1 MKKNNFKIV
10 KIDKSKNLFN
20 YEKKILINELILDL
34 KLGYYDFEKEK
45 AQKVKFSLEIDY
57 QDKKPS
63 NDKDIKSIVN
73 YGTIVKFITKLIK
86 KKHYNFL
93 ETLAEAVFDELFK
106 DKRIAKIMLKIEK
119 LEILKQCSSVGIQI
133 TKKEVMISSEIG
145 KEVIKKELPLI
156 PKLPGVYR
164 MLNDKGDILYVGKAK
179 NLPNRLKSYVSEK
192 NHIIR
197 TERMLSQTRK
207 LEITTTSNESEALL
221 LEANLI
227 KKYKPKFNILLRD
240 DKSFP
245 FIFIGNKDKWPQIK
259 RHRGKKT
266 KKGFY
271 FGPFA
276 SAGSANWTIKMI
288 QKIFHLRVCDDTV
301 FKNRERPC
309 ILYQIKR
316 CSGPCV
322 GYIEKNEYKKT
333 VDDAIEF
340 VSGKSRKIQKSLS
353 DQMEK
358 ASDNL
363 DFEKAGILRDRI
375 KSLNII
381 QSSQRI
387 NEANLIEADVIAGYK
402 ESGKT
407 CIQVFFYRSKQNW
420 GNQAFF
426 PKHDPD
432 EKLSDILN
440 SFVSQFYENKS
451 VPSSIILSEEI
462 KEKILIEKT
471 LSQKEEKQIDISI
484 AKKGS
489 KLKVINQAIKN
500 AKDSLTR
507 KLYESQNNRELF
519 DAVANKFNLETNINL
534 IEVYDNSHIQGTNS
548 VGALI
553 AYGDEGFIKKRYR
566 KFNIKIQKNEQDD
579 YGMMREVLNRRF
591 KRAIQEKDNYL
602 TFPDL
607 VLIDG
612 GKGQYSVARETLNE
626 LGLHDLPIVA
636 IAKGKQRNSGNE
648 TFFHNG
654 KEFKF
659 IKNDPTLFFLQRIR
673 DESHRFAIS
682 AHRAKRK
689 KGISKS
695 LLDQIE
701 GIGSIRKRALL
712 NHFGSARAVESA
724 SLDEIKSVEGVEAKV
739 AKKIYNFFHE

>member
-1 MKKNNFKIV
+1 
-10 KIDKSKNLFN
+10 
-20 YEKKILINELILDL
+20 
-34 KLGYYDFEKEK
+34 
-45 AQKVKFSLEIDY
+45 
-57 QDKKPS
+57 
-63 NDKDIKSIVN
+63 
-73 YGTIVKFITKLIK
+73 
-86 KKHYNFL
+86 
-93 ETLAEAVFDELFK
+93 
-106 DKRIAKIMLKIEK
+106 
-119 LEILKQCSSVGIQI
+119 
-133 TKKEVMISSEIG
+133 MISSELG
-145 KEVIKKELPLI
+145 KEVIKKELTLI

-164 MLNDKGDILYVGKAK
+164 MLNSKNEILYVGKAK

-227 KKYKPKFNILLRD
+227 KKHKPKFNILLRD

-245 FIFIGNKDKWPQIK
+245 FIFIGNKDQWSQIK

-266 KKGFY
+266 KEGFY

-322 GYIEKNEYKKT
+322 GYVSKEDYKQS
-333 VDDAIEF
+333 VEDAIEF
-340 VSGKSRKIQKSLS
+340 VSGKSRRIQKNLS
-353 DQMEK
+353 NQMEQ
-358 ASDNL
+358 ASNGL
-363 DFEKAGILRDRI
+363 DFEKAVILRDRI
-375 KSLNII
+375 KALNII

-387 NEANLIEADVIAGYK
+387 NEANLVEADVVAGYK

-432 EKLSDILN
+432 EKLDEILN
-440 SFVSQFYENKS
+440 SFISQFYENKS
-451 VPSSIILSEEI
+451 VPSSIIVSEEI
-462 KEKILIEKT
+462 KEKVLIEKT
-471 LSQKEEKQIDISI
+471 LTIKEGKQINISV

-500 AKDSLTR
+500 AKDSLNR

-519 DAVANKFNLETNINL
+519 DSVAKKFNLETNINL

-553 AYGDEGFIKKRYR
+553 TYGDEGFIKKRYR
-566 KFNIKIQKNEQDD
+566 KFNIKHKKNEQDD
-579 YGMMREVLNRRF
+579 YGMMREVLSRRF
-591 KRAIQEKDNYL
+591 KRAVQEKDNYL

-607 VLIDG
+607 VLVDG
-612 GKGQYSVARETLNE
+612 GKGQYSVARESLNE
-626 LGLHDLPIVA
+626 LGLHDIPLIA
-636 IAKGKQRNSGNE
+636 IAKGKFRNSGNE

-659 IKNDPTLFFLQRIR
+659 SRNDPTLFFLQRIR
-673 DESHRFAIS
+673 DESHR
-682 AHRAKRK
+682 
-689 KGISKS
+689 
-695 LLDQIE
+695 
-701 GIGSIRKRALL
+701 
-712 NHFGSARAVESA
+712 VW
-724 SLDEIKSVEGVEAKV
+724 
-739 AKKIYNFFHE
+739 

>member
-1 MKKNNFKIV
+1 
-10 KIDKSKNLFN
+10 
-20 YEKKILINELILDL
+20 
-34 KLGYYDFEKEK
+34 
-45 AQKVKFSLEIDY
+45 
-57 QDKKPS
+57 
-63 NDKDIKSIVN
+63 
-73 YGTIVKFITKLIK
+73 
-86 KKHYNFL
+86 
-93 ETLAEAVFDELFK
+93 
-106 DKRIAKIMLKIEK
+106 
-119 LEILKQCSSVGIQI
+119 
-133 TKKEVMISSEIG
+133 MISSDIG

-164 MLNDKGDILYVGKAK
+164 MLNAKNEILYVGKAK

-197 TERMLSQTRK
+197 TERMLSQTKR

-227 KKYKPKFNILLRD
+227 KKFKPKFNILLRD

-245 FIFIGNKDKWPQIK
+245 FIFISNKEKWPQIK
-259 RHRGKKT
+259 KHRGKKD
-266 KKGFY
+266 KEGFF

-301 FKNRERPC
+301 FKKRERPC

-322 GYIEKNEYKKT
+322 GYIKENDYKQT
-333 VDDAIEF
+333 VEDAMEF
-340 VSGKSRKIQKSLS
+340 VSGKSRRIQKNLSL
-353 DQMEK
+353 QMEK
-358 ASDNL
+358 ASEEL
-363 DFEKAGILRDRI
+363 DFEKAAILRDRI

-387 NEANLIEADVIAGYK
+387 NEANLIEADVIGGYK

-432 EKLSDILN
+432 EKLSDIIN

-451 VPSSIILSEEI
+451 VPSSIILSETI
-462 KEKILIEKT
+462 KEKVLIEKT
-471 LSQKEEKQIDISI
+471 LSQKENKQITISV

-489 KLKVINQAIKN
+489 KLNVISQAIKN
-500 AKDSLTR
+500 AKDSLNR

-519 DAVANKFNLETNINL
+519 DNISKKFNLETNLSL

-553 AYGDEGFIKKRYR
+553 AYGEEGFVKKRYR
-566 KFNIKIQKNEQDD
+566 KFNIKNEKILQDD
-579 YGMMREVLNRRF
+579 YGMMKEVLTRRF
-591 KRAIQEKDNYL
+591 KRALQEKDNYL

-612 GKGQYSVARETLNE
+612 GKGQYSVARETMNE
-626 LGLHDLPIVA
+626 LGLHDLPVIA

-648 TFFHNG
+648 TFFFNG

-659 IKNDPTLFFLQRIR
+659 QKNDPTLFFLQRIR

-682 AHRAKRK
+682 AHRSKRK
-689 KGISKS
+689 KGISRS

-701 GIGSIRKRALL
+701 GIGSVRKRALL

-724 SLDEIKSVEGVEAKV
+724 SLEEIRSVEGVEEKV

>member
-1 MKKNNFKIV
+1 
-10 KIDKSKNLFN
+10 
-20 YEKKILINELILDL
+20 
-34 KLGYYDFEKEK
+34 
-45 AQKVKFSLEIDY
+45 
-57 QDKKPS
+57 
-63 NDKDIKSIVN
+63 
-73 YGTIVKFITKLIK
+73 
-86 KKHYNFL
+86 
-93 ETLAEAVFDELFK
+93 
-106 DKRIAKIMLKIEK
+106 
-119 LEILKQCSSVGIQI
+119 
-133 TKKEVMISSEIG
+133 MISSEIG

-164 MLNDKGDILYVGKAK
+164 MLNDKGEILYVGKAK
-179 NLPNRLKSYVSEK
+179 NLPNRLKSYIAEK

-197 TERMLSQTRK
+197 TERMLSQTKK

-227 KKYKPKFNILLRD
+227 KKHKPKFNILLRD

-245 FIFIGNKDKWPQIK
+245 FIFIGNKDVWPQIR

-266 KKGFY
+266 KEGFY

-322 GYIEKNEYKKT
+322 GYVEKEDYKKT

-358 ASDNL
+358 ASEDL
-363 DFEKAGILRDRI
+363 DFEKAVILRDRI

-432 EKLSDILN
+432 ESLSNILN

-451 VPSSIILSEEI
+451 VPSSIIISEEI
-462 KEKILIEKT
+462 KEKNLIEKT
-471 LSQKEEKQIDISI
+471 LSKKEGKQVNLSV

-489 KLKVINQAIKN
+489 KLKVINQATKN
-500 AKDSLTR
+500 AKESLNR

-519 DAVANKFNLETNINL
+519 DSVASKFNLETNINL
-534 IEVYDNSHIQGTNS
+534 VEVYDNSHIQGTNS

-553 AYGDEGFIKKRYR
+553 AFGEEGFIKKRYR
-566 KFNIKIQKNEQDD
+566 KFNIKSKKNEQDD
-579 YGMMREVLNRRF
+579 YGMMREILNRRF

-602 TFPDL
+602 SFPDL
-607 VLIDG
+607 VIVDG
-612 GKGQYSVARETLNE
+612 GKGQYSVARDSLNE
-626 LGLHDLPIVA
+626 LGLHEIPIIA
-636 IAKGKQRNSGNE
+636 IAKGKFRNSGNE

-654 KEFKF
+654 KEYKF
-659 IKNDPTLFFLQRIR
+659 NKNDPTLFFLQRIR

-689 KGISKS
+689 RGISKS

-724 SLDEIKSVEGVEAKV
+724 SLDEIKSVDGVEEKV

>member
-1 MKKNNFKIV
+1 
-10 KIDKSKNLFN
+10 
-20 YEKKILINELILDL
+20 
-34 KLGYYDFEKEK
+34 LGY
-45 AQKVKFSLEIDY
+45 
-57 QDKKPS
+57 
-63 NDKDIKSIVN
+63 KS
-73 YGTIVKFITKLIK
+73 
-86 KKHYNFL
+86 
-93 ETLAEAVFDELFK
+93 
-106 DKRIAKIMLKIEK
+106 
-119 LEILKQCSSVGIQI
+119 Q
-133 TKKEVMISSEIG
+133 KKEVMISSEIG
-145 KEVIKKELPLI
+145 KEIIKKELPLI
-156 PKLPGVYR
+156 PKLPGVYK
-164 MLNDKGDILYVGKAK
+164 MLSDKDQILYVGKAK

-207 LEITTTSNESEALL
+207 IEITTTSNESEALL

-227 KKYKPKFNILLRD
+227 KKHKPKFNILLRD

-245 FIFIGNKDKWPQIK
+245 FIFIGNKDKWSQIK

-266 KKGFY
+266 KEGFY

-322 GYIEKNEYKKT
+322 GYIDESEYKRT

-340 VSGKSRKIQKSLS
+340 VSGKSRKIQKNLS

-358 ASDNL
+358 ASESL

-387 NEANLIEADVIAGYK
+387 NEANLVEADVIAAYK
-402 ESGKT
+402 ESGQT

-432 EKLSDILN
+432 ENLGNILN

-451 VPSSIILSEEI
+451 VPSSIILSQEI
-462 KEKILIEKT
+462 KEKILIEQT
-471 LSQKEEKQIDISI
+471 LSQKEGKQVNISV

-500 AKDSLTR
+500 AKDSLNR

-519 DAVANKFNLETNINL
+519 DAVASKFSLETNINL

-548 VGALI
+548 IGALI

-566 KFNIKIQKNEQDD
+566 KFNIKHKKNEQDD

-591 KRAIQEKDNYL
+591 KRAVQEKDNYL
-602 TFPDL
+602 AFPDL
-607 VLIDG
+607 VVVDG
-612 GKGQYSVARETLNE
+612 GKGQYSVARESLNE
-626 LGLHDLPIVA
+626 LGLHDIPIIA
-636 IAKGKQRNSGNE
+636 IAKGKFRNSGNE

-659 IKNDPTLFFLQRIR
+659 SRNDPTLFFLQRIR

-701 GIGSIRKRALL
+701 GIGAIRKRALL
-712 NHFGSARAVESA
+712 NHFGSARSVESA
-724 SLDEIKSVEGVEAKV
+724 SLDEIKSVEGVEEKV

>member
-1 MKKNNFKIV
+1 
-10 KIDKSKNLFN
+10 
-20 YEKKILINELILDL
+20 
-34 KLGYYDFEKEK
+34 
-45 AQKVKFSLEIDY
+45 
-57 QDKKPS
+57 
-63 NDKDIKSIVN
+63 
-73 YGTIVKFITKLIK
+73 
-86 KKHYNFL
+86 
-93 ETLAEAVFDELFK
+93 
-106 DKRIAKIMLKIEK
+106 
-119 LEILKQCSSVGIQI
+119 
-133 TKKEVMISSEIG
+133 MISSETG

-164 MLNDKGDILYVGKAK
+164 MLNEKGDILYVGKAK
-179 NLPNRLKSYVSEK
+179 NLPNRLKSYVAEK

-245 FIFIGNKDKWPQIK
+245 FIFIGNKDQWPQIK

-266 KKGFY
+266 KEGFY

-301 FKNRERPC
+301 FKNRQRPC

-322 GYIEKNEYKKT
+322 GYIEKDEYKKT

-340 VSGKSRKIQKSLS
+340 VSGKSRKIQKNLS
-353 DQMEK
+353 ELMEK
-358 ASDNL
+358 ASENL
-363 DFEKAGILRDRI
+363 DFEKAVILRDRI

-462 KEKILIEKT
+462 KEKNLIEKT
-471 LSQKEEKQIDISI
+471 LSQKEEKQINISV

-489 KLKVINQAIKN
+489 KLKVIHQAIKN
-500 AKDSLTR
+500 AKDSLNR
-507 KLYESQNNRELF
+507 KLYESQNNKELF
-519 DAVANKFNLETNINL
+519 DSVASKFNLETSINL

-553 AYGDEGFIKKRYR
+553 AYGDEGFVKKRYR
-566 KFNIKIQKNEQDD
+566 KFNIKLKQNEQDD

-607 VLIDG
+607 VLVDG

-626 LGLHDLPIVA
+626 LGLHDLPIIA
-636 IAKGKQRNSGNE
+636 IAKGKLRNSGNE
-648 TFFHNG
+648 TFFHDG

-659 IKNDPTLFFLQRIR
+659 EKNDPTLFFLQRIR

>member
-1 MKKNNFKIV
+1 LEFK
-10 KIDKSKNLFN
+10 FQ
-20 YEKKILINELILDL
+20 
-34 KLGYYDFEKEK
+34 KE
-45 AQKVKFSLEIDY
+45 
-57 QDKKPS
+57 
-63 NDKDIKSIVN
+63 
-73 YGTIVKFITKLIK
+73 
-86 KKHYNFL
+86 
-93 ETLAEAVFDELFK
+93 
-106 DKRIAKIMLKIEK
+106 
-119 LEILKQCSSVGIQI
+119 
-133 TKKEVMISSEIG
+133 EVMISSDSG
-145 KEVIKKELPLI
+145 KEVLKKEIPLV

-164 MLNDKGDILYVGKAK
+164 MLNAKNEVLYVGKAK

-197 TERMLSQTRK
+197 TERMLSQTTK

-227 KKYKPKFNILLRD
+227 KKYKPRFNILLRD

-259 RHRGKKT
+259 RHRGKKNRE
-266 KKGFY
+266 GFF

-288 QKIFHLRVCDDTV
+288 QKIFQLRVCDDTV

-316 CSGPCV
+316 CSAPCV
-322 GYIEKNEYKKT
+322 GYTKQDDYKKS
-333 VDDAIEF
+333 VEDAIEF
-340 VSGKSRKIQKSLS
+340 VSGKSRKIQKNLS
-353 DQMEK
+353 VQMEK
-358 ASDNL
+358 SSEDL
-363 DFEKAGILRDRI
+363 DFEKAAILRDRI

-387 NEANLIEADVIAGYK
+387 NEANLVEADVIAGYK

-432 EKLSDILN
+432 ENLKEILN

-451 VPSSIILSEEI
+451 VPSSIIISEEI
-462 KEKILIEKT
+462 KEKELIEKALT
-471 LSQKEEKQIDISI
+471 KKESKQINISV

-489 KLKVINQAIKN
+489 KLNVVNQAIKN
-500 AKDSLTR
+500 AKDSLNR
-507 KLYESQNNRELF
+507 KLYESQNNKELF
-519 DAVANKFNLETNINL
+519 EEVVKKFDLENNINL
-534 IEVYDNSHIQGTNS
+534 VEVYDNSHIQGTNS

-553 AYGDEGFIKKRYR
+553 TFGEEGFIKKRYR
-566 KFNIKIQKNEQDD
+566 KFNIKIKENEQDD
-579 YGMMREVLNRRF
+579 YGMMKEVLSRRF
-591 KRAIQEKDNYL
+591 KRAVQEKDNYL
-602 TFPDL
+602 TMPDL

-612 GKGQYSVARETLNE
+612 GKGQYSIAREVMNE
-626 LGLHDLPIVA
+626 LGLHDIPIIA
-636 IAKGKQRNSGNE
+636 IAKGKFRNSGNE

-659 IKNDPTLFFLQRIR
+659 EKNNPTLFFLQRIR
-673 DESHRFAIS
+673 DEAHRFAVS

-689 KGISKS
+689 KGISRS

-724 SLDEIKSVEGVEAKV
+724 SLDEIKSVEGVEDKV

>member
-1 MKKNNFKIV
+1 
-10 KIDKSKNLFN
+10 
-20 YEKKILINELILDL
+20 
-34 KLGYYDFEKEK
+34 
-45 AQKVKFSLEIDY
+45 
-57 QDKKPS
+57 
-63 NDKDIKSIVN
+63 
-73 YGTIVKFITKLIK
+73 
-86 KKHYNFL
+86 
-93 ETLAEAVFDELFK
+93 
-106 DKRIAKIMLKIEK
+106 
-119 LEILKQCSSVGIQI
+119 
-133 TKKEVMISSEIG
+133 
-145 KEVIKKELPLI
+145 
-156 PKLPGVYR
+156 
-164 MLNDKGDILYVGKAK
+164 MLNTKNEVLYVGKAK

-197 TERMLSQTRK
+197 TERMLSQTTK

-227 KKYKPKFNILLRD
+227 KKYKPRFNILLRD

-259 RHRGKKT
+259 RHRGKKNRE
-266 KKGFY
+266 GFF

-288 QKIFHLRVCDDTV
+288 QKIFQLRVCDDTV

-322 GYIEKNEYKKT
+322 GYVKKDDYKKS
-333 VDDAIEF
+333 VEDAIEF
-340 VSGKSRKIQKSLS
+340 VSGKSRKIQKNLS
-353 DQMEK
+353 ALMEK
-358 ASDNL
+358 SSEDL
-363 DFEKAGILRDRI
+363 DFEKAAILRDRI

-387 NEANLIEADVIAGYK
+387 NEANLVEADVIAGYK

-432 EKLSDILN
+432 ENLNDIIN
-440 SFVSQFYENKS
+440 SFISQFYENKS
-451 VPSSIILSEEI
+451 VPSSIIINEEI
-462 KEKILIEKT
+462 KEKGLIEKALT
-471 LSQKEEKQIDISI
+471 KKEGKQINISV

-489 KLKVINQAIKN
+489 KLNVINQAIKN
-500 AKDSLTR
+500 AKDSLNR
-507 KLYESQNNRELF
+507 KLYESQNNKELF
-519 DAVANKFNLETNINL
+519 EEVTKKFDLEGIINL
-534 IEVYDNSHIQGTNS
+534 VEVYDNSHNQGSNS
-548 VGALI
+548 VGALV
-553 AYGDEGFIKKRYR
+553 AYGEEGFVKKRYR
-566 KFNIKIQKNEQDD
+566 KFNIKLEKNEQDD
-579 YGMMREVLNRRF
+579 YGMMKEVLNRRF
-591 KRAIQEKDNYL
+591 KRAVQEKDNYL
-602 TFPDL
+602 TMPDL
-607 VLIDG
+607 VLVDG
-612 GKGQYSVARETLNE
+612 GKGQYSVARETMNE
-626 LGLHDLPIVA
+626 LGLHDIPIIA
-636 IAKGKQRNSGNE
+636 IAKGKFRNSGNE

-659 IKNDPTLFFLQRIR
+659 EKNDPTLFFLQRIR
-673 DESHRFAIS
+673 DEAHRFAIS

-695 LLDQIE
+695 LLDQID
-701 GIGSIRKRALL
+701 GIGSVRKRSLL

-724 SLDEIKSVEGVEAKV
+724 SLDEIKSVEGVEEKV

>member
-1 MKKNNFKIV
+1 
-10 KIDKSKNLFN
+10 
-20 YEKKILINELILDL
+20 
-34 KLGYYDFEKEK
+34 
-45 AQKVKFSLEIDY
+45 
-57 QDKKPS
+57 
-63 NDKDIKSIVN
+63 
-73 YGTIVKFITKLIK
+73 
-86 KKHYNFL
+86 
-93 ETLAEAVFDELFK
+93 
-106 DKRIAKIMLKIEK
+106 
-119 LEILKQCSSVGIQI
+119 
-133 TKKEVMISSEIG
+133 MISSEIG

-179 NLPNRLKSYVSEK
+179 NLPNRLKSYVAEK

-197 TERMLSQTRK
+197 TGRMLSQTRK

-227 KKYKPKFNILLRD
+227 KKHKPKFNILLRD

-245 FIFIGNKDKWPQIK
+245 FIFISNRDNWPQIK

-266 KKGFY
+266 KEGFY

-322 GYIEKNEYKKT
+322 GYVEKEEYKKT

-353 DQMEK
+353 DQMER
-358 ASDNL
+358 ASENL
-363 DFEKAGILRDRI
+363 DFEKAVILRDRI

-432 EKLSDILN
+432 ERLGDVIN
-440 SFVSQFYENKS
+440 SFVAQFYENKS

-471 LSQKEEKQIDISI
+471 LSKKEDKQINISV

-500 AKDSLTR
+500 AKDSLNR

-519 DAVANKFNLETNINL
+519 DSVASKFNLETNINL

-553 AYGDEGFIKKRYR
+553 TYGDEGFIKKRYR
-566 KFNIKIQKNEQDD
+566 KFNIKIKKNEKDD

-591 KRAIQEKDNYL
+591 KKAVQEKEGYL
-602 TFPDL
+602 TFPEL
-607 VLIDG
+607 VVVDG

-626 LGLHDLPIVA
+626 LGLHDIPIIA
-636 IAKGKQRNSGNE
+636 IAKGKFRNSGNE

-659 IKNDPTLFFLQRIR
+659 FKNDPTLFFLQRIR

-682 AHRAKRK
+682 AHRARRK

>member
-1 MKKNNFKIV
+1 
-10 KIDKSKNLFN
+10 
-20 YEKKILINELILDL
+20 
-34 KLGYYDFEKEK
+34 
-45 AQKVKFSLEIDY
+45 
-57 QDKKPS
+57 
-63 NDKDIKSIVN
+63 
-73 YGTIVKFITKLIK
+73 
-86 KKHYNFL
+86 
-93 ETLAEAVFDELFK
+93 
-106 DKRIAKIMLKIEK
+106 
-119 LEILKQCSSVGIQI
+119 
-133 TKKEVMISSEIG
+133 MISSETG
-145 KEVIKKELPLI
+145 KEVIKKELTLI

-164 MLNDKGDILYVGKAK
+164 MLNDKGEILYVGKAK

-245 FIFIGNKDKWPQIK
+245 FIFIGNKDQWPQIK

-266 KKGFY
+266 KEGFY

-301 FKNRERPC
+301 FKNRQRPC

-322 GYIEKNEYKKT
+322 GYIEKDEYKKT
-333 VDDAIEF
+333 VNDAIEF
-340 VSGKSRKIQKSLS
+340 VSGKSRKIQKNLS
-353 DQMEK
+353 DQMEQ
-358 ASDNL
+358 ASESL
-363 DFEKAGILRDRI
+363 DFEKAVILRDRI

-471 LSQKEEKQIDISI
+471 LSQKEEKQINISV

-489 KLKVINQAIKN
+489 KLKVVQQAIKN
-500 AKDSLTR
+500 AKDSLNR
-507 KLYESQNNRELF
+507 KLYESQNNKELF
-519 DAVANKFNLETNINL
+519 DSVASKFNLETSINL

-566 KFNIKIQKNEQDD
+566 KFNIKLVQNEQDD

-591 KRAIQEKDNYL
+591 KRAIQEKDSYL

-607 VLIDG
+607 VLVDG

-636 IAKGKQRNSGNE
+636 IAKGKLRNSGNE

-659 IKNDPTLFFLQRIR
+659 EKNDPTLFFLQRIR

-689 KGISKS
+689 RAISKS

>member
-1 MKKNNFKIV
+1 MKKSSFKVV
-10 KIDKSKNLFN
+10 KIEKNKSLFN
-20 YEKKILINELILDL
+20 YEKKVLIKELILDL
-34 KLGYYDFEKEK
+34 KLGYYDFEKEIP
-45 AQKVKFSLEIDY
+45 QKVKFSLEIDY
-57 QDKKPS
+57 EDKKPS
-63 NDKDIKSIVN
+63 NDKDLKSIVN
-73 YGTIVKFITKLIK
+73 YAKIVKLIK
-86 KKHYNFL
+86 KLVKNKHYNFL
-93 ETLAEAVFDELFK
+93 ETLAEDVFDELFK
-106 DKRIAKIMLKIEK
+106 DKRIDKISLRI
-119 LEILKQCSSVGIQI
+119 
-133 TKKEVMISSEIG
+133 EVMVSSDIG
-145 KEVIKKELPLI
+145 KEVIKKEIPLV

-164 MLNDKGDILYVGKAK
+164 MLNAKNEVLYVGKAK

-197 TERMLSQTRK
+197 TERMLSQTVK

-227 KKYKPKFNILLRD
+227 KKFKPRFNILLRD

-245 FIFIGNKDKWPQIK
+245 FIFIGNKDRWPQIK
-259 RHRGKKT
+259 RHRGKKNRE
-266 KKGFY
+266 GFF

-288 QKIFHLRVCDDTV
+288 QKIFQLRVCDDTV

-322 GYIEKNEYKKT
+322 GYVKEDDYKKS
-333 VDDAIEF
+333 VEDAIEF
-340 VSGKSRKIQKSLS
+340 VSGKSRKIQKNLSLE
-353 DQMEK
+353 MEK
-358 ASDNL
+358 SSEDL
-363 DFEKAGILRDRI
+363 DFEKAAILRDRI

-387 NEANLIEADVIAGYK
+387 NEANLVEADVIAGYK

-407 CIQVFFYRSKQNW
+407 CVQVFFYRSKQNW

-432 EKLSDILN
+432 ENLNDILN

-451 VPSSIILSEEI
+451 VPTSIIISEEI
-462 KEKILIEKT
+462 KEKNLIEKALT
-471 LSQKEEKQIDISI
+471 KKEGKQINISV

-489 KLKVINQAIKN
+489 KLNVINQAIKN
-500 AKDSLTR
+500 AKDSLNR
-507 KLYESQNNRELF
+507 KIYESQNNKELF
-519 DAVANKFNLETNINL
+519 DEVTRKFDLENNINL
-534 IEVYDNSHIQGTNS
+534 VEVYDNSHIQGSNS

-553 AYGDEGFIKKRYR
+553 TYGEEGFIKKRYR
-566 KFNIKIQKNEQDD
+566 KFNIKIEKNEQDD

-591 KRAIQEKDNYL
+591 KRAVQEKDNYL
-602 TFPDL
+602 TMPDL

-612 GKGQYSVARETLNE
+612 GKGQYSVARETMNE
-626 LGLHDLPIVA
+626 LGLHDIPIIA
-636 IAKGKQRNSGNE
+636 IAKGKFRNSGNE

-654 KEFKF
+654 KDFKF
-659 IKNDPTLFFLQRIR
+659 EKNDPTLFFLQRIR
-673 DESHRFAIS
+673 DEAHRFAIS

-724 SLDEIKSVEGVEAKV
+724 SLDEIKSVEGVEEKV

>member
-1 MKKNNFKIV
+1 
-10 KIDKSKNLFN
+10 
-20 YEKKILINELILDL
+20 
-34 KLGYYDFEKEK
+34 
-45 AQKVKFSLEIDY
+45 
-57 QDKKPS
+57 
-63 NDKDIKSIVN
+63 
-73 YGTIVKFITKLIK
+73 
-86 KKHYNFL
+86 
-93 ETLAEAVFDELFK
+93 
-106 DKRIAKIMLKIEK
+106 
-119 LEILKQCSSVGIQI
+119 
-133 TKKEVMISSEIG
+133 MISSDIG
-145 KEVIKKELPLI
+145 KEVIKKELPLM

-164 MLNDKGDILYVGKAK
+164 MLNAKNEILYVGKAK
-179 NLPNRLKSYVSEK
+179 NLTNRLKSYVSEK

-197 TERMLSQTRK
+197 TERMLSQTKK

-227 KKYKPKFNILLRD
+227 KKYKPKYNILLRD

-259 RHRGKKT
+259 RHRGKKS
-266 KKGFY
+266 KEGFY

-288 QKIFHLRVCDDTV
+288 QKIFHLRVCDDNV

-322 GYIEKNEYKKT
+322 NYINKKEYDQT
-333 VDDAIEF
+333 VEDAIEF
-340 VSGKSRKIQKSLS
+340 VSGKSRKIQKNLS
-353 DQMEK
+353 KQMEK
-358 ASDNL
+358 ASEEL
-363 DFEKAGILRDRI
+363 DFEKAVILRDRI

-387 NEANLIEADVIAGYK
+387 NEANLLEADVIAGYK

-432 EKLSDILN
+432 ENLKEILN
-440 SFVSQFYENKS
+440 SFISQFYENKS
-451 VPSSIILSEEI
+451 VPKTIIINEEI
-462 KEKILIEKT
+462 KEKALIEKT
-471 LSQKEEKQIDISI
+471 LSKKENKEINISV

-500 AKDSLTR
+500 AKDSLNR
-507 KLYESQNNRELF
+507 KLYESQNNKDLF
-519 DAVANKFNLETNINL
+519 DKVSKKFDLESNISL

-553 AYGDEGFIKKRYR
+553 TFGEEGFVKKRYR
-566 KFNIKIQKNEQDD
+566 KFNIKIKQNRQDD
-579 YGMMREVLNRRF
+579 YGMMKEVLNRRF
-591 KRAIQEKDNYL
+591 KKAIQEKDNYL

-607 VLIDG
+607 VLVDG
-612 GKGQYSVARETLNE
+612 GKGQYSSSRETLNE
-626 LGLHDLPIVA
+626 LGLHDIPIIA
-636 IAKGKQRNSGNE
+636 IAKGKFRNNGNE

-654 KEFKF
+654 KTFKF
-659 IKNDPTLFFLQRIR
+659 EKNDPTLFFLQRIR
-673 DESHRFAIS
+673 DEAHRFAIS

-701 GIGSIRKRALL
+701 GIGSMRKKALL

-724 SLDEIKSVEGVEAKV
+724 SFDEIKSVEGVEEKV

>member
-1 MKKNNFKIV
+1 MTSP
-10 KIDKSKNLFN
+10 D
-20 YEKKILINELILDL
+20 
-34 KLGYYDFEKEK
+34 
-45 AQKVKFSLEIDY
+45 
-57 QDKKPS
+57 
-63 NDKDIKSIVN
+63 
-73 YGTIVKFITKLIK
+73 
-86 KKHYNFL
+86 
-93 ETLAEAVFDELFK
+93 
-106 DKRIAKIMLKIEK
+106 
-119 LEILKQCSSVGIQI
+119 
-133 TKKEVMISSEIG
+133 IG
-145 KEVIKKELPLI
+145 KDVIKKELPLI
-156 PKLPGVYR
+156 PKLPGVYK
-164 MLNDKGDILYVGKAK
+164 MLNSKNEILYVGKAK
-179 NLPNRLKSYVSEK
+179 NLPNRLQSYLSDK

-197 TERMLSQTRK
+197 TERMLSQTKK

-227 KKYKPKFNILLRD
+227 KKHKPRFNILLRD

-245 FIFIGNKDKWPQIK
+245 FIFIGKEDKWPQIK
-259 RHRGKKT
+259 RHRGKKD
-266 KKGFY
+266 KKGFF

-288 QKIFHLRVCDDTV
+288 QKVFHLRVCDDTV

-316 CSGPCV
+316 CSAPCV
-322 GYIEKNEYKKT
+322 GYIKENDYKQS
-333 VDDAIEF
+333 VEDAIEF
-340 VSGKSRKIQKSLS
+340 VSGKSRRIQKNLS
-353 DQMEK
+353 SQMEK
-358 ASDNL
+358 ASGEL
-363 DFEKAGILRDRI
+363 DFEKAVILRDRI

-387 NEANLIEADVIAGYK
+387 NESNLVEADVIAGYK

-407 CIQVFFYRSKQNW
+407 CVQVFFYRSKQNW

-432 EKLSDILN
+432 ESLSEILN

-451 VPSSIILSEEI
+451 VPSSIILSTEI
-462 KEKILIEKT
+462 KEKNLIEKT
-471 LSQKEEKQIDISI
+471 LTKKENKQINISI

-500 AKDSLTR
+500 AKDSLNR
-507 KLYESQNNRELF
+507 KLYESQNNKELF
-519 DAVANKFNLETNINL
+519 DAVAKKFNLETNINL

-553 AYGDEGFIKKRYR
+553 TYSEEGFIKKRYR
-566 KFNIKIQKNEQDD
+566 KFNIKIQKNKQDD
-579 YGMMREVLNRRF
+579 YGMIREVLNRRF
-591 KRAIQEKDNYL
+591 KRAVQEKGDYL

-612 GKGQYSVARETLNE
+612 GKGQYSVARESLNE
-626 LGLHDLPIVA
+626 LGLHDIPMIA
-636 IAKGKQRNSGNE
+636 IAKGKFRNSGNE

-659 IKNDPTLFFLQRIR
+659 TKNDPTLFFLQRLR

-689 KGISKS
+689 KGINKS
-695 LLDQIE
+695 LLDQID
-701 GIGSIRKRALL
+701 GIGSIRKRSLL
-712 NHFGSARAVESA
+712 NHFGSAKAVESA
-724 SLDEIKSVEGVEAKV
+724 SLDEIQSVEGVEEKV

>member
-1 MKKNNFKIV
+1 
-10 KIDKSKNLFN
+10 
-20 YEKKILINELILDL
+20 
-34 KLGYYDFEKEK
+34 
-45 AQKVKFSLEIDY
+45 
-57 QDKKPS
+57 
-63 NDKDIKSIVN
+63 
-73 YGTIVKFITKLIK
+73 
-86 KKHYNFL
+86 
-93 ETLAEAVFDELFK
+93 
-106 DKRIAKIMLKIEK
+106 
-119 LEILKQCSSVGIQI
+119 
-133 TKKEVMISSEIG
+133 MISSDIG
-145 KEVIKKELPLI
+145 KKVIKKELPLI

-164 MLNDKGDILYVGKAK
+164 MLNDKNEILYVGKAK
-179 NLPNRLKSYVSEK
+179 NLPNRLKSYIAEK
-192 NHIIR
+192 NHVIR
-197 TERMLSQTRK
+197 TERMLSQTKK

-227 KKYKPKFNILLRD
+227 KKHKPKFNILLRD

-259 RHRGKKT
+259 RYRGKKD
-266 KKGFY
+266 KEGFY

-309 ILYQIKR
+309 ILYEIKR

-322 GYIEKNEYKKT
+322 GYIKKEEYKKT
-333 VDDAIEF
+333 VNDAIEF

-358 ASDNL
+358 ASEDL
-363 DFEKAGILRDRI
+363 DFEKAVILRDRI

-420 GNQAFF
+420 GNQSFF

-432 EKLSDILN
+432 EKLSNILN

-451 VPSSIILSEEI
+451 VPSSIILSEQIE
-462 KEKILIEKT
+462 EKVLIEKT
-471 LSQKEEKQIDISI
+471 LSQKEKKQINISV

-489 KLKVINQAIKN
+489 KLKVINNAIKN
-500 AKDSLTR
+500 AKDSLNR
-507 KLYESQNNRELF
+507 KLYESQNNRGLF
-519 DAVANKFNLETNINL
+519 DAVAKKFNLETNINL

-553 AYGDEGFIKKRYR
+553 TYGDEGFIKKRYR
-566 KFNIKIQKNEQDD
+566 KFNIKVQKNKQDD
-579 YGMMREVLNRRF
+579 YGMMREILNRRF
-591 KRAIQEKDNYL
+591 KRAVQEKDNYL

-607 VLIDG
+607 VLVDG
-612 GKGQYSVARETLNE
+612 GKGQYSVAREALNE
-626 LGLHDLPIVA
+626 LGLHDIPILA
-636 IAKGKQRNSGNE
+636 IAKGKFRNSGNE

-659 IKNDPTLFFLQRIR
+659 AKNDPTLFFLQRIR

-724 SLDEIKSVEGVEAKV
+724 SLDEIKSVEGVEVKV

>member
-1 MKKNNFKIV
+1 
-10 KIDKSKNLFN
+10 
-20 YEKKILINELILDL
+20 
-34 KLGYYDFEKEK
+34 
-45 AQKVKFSLEIDY
+45 
-57 QDKKPS
+57 
-63 NDKDIKSIVN
+63 
-73 YGTIVKFITKLIK
+73 
-86 KKHYNFL
+86 
-93 ETLAEAVFDELFK
+93 
-106 DKRIAKIMLKIEK
+106 
-119 LEILKQCSSVGIQI
+119 
-133 TKKEVMISSEIG
+133 MISSEIG

-164 MLNDKGDILYVGKAK
+164 MLNDKGEILYVGKAK
-179 NLPNRLKSYVSEK
+179 NLPNRLKSYIAEK

-197 TERMLSQTRK
+197 TERMLSQTKK

-227 KKYKPKFNILLRD
+227 KKHKPKFNILLRD

-245 FIFIGNKDKWPQIK
+245 FIFIGNKDVWPQIR

-266 KKGFY
+266 KEGFY

-322 GYIEKNEYKKT
+322 GYVEKEDYKKT

-358 ASDNL
+358 ASEDL
-363 DFEKAGILRDRI
+363 DFEKAVILRDRI

-432 EKLSDILN
+432 ESLSNILN

-451 VPSSIILSEEI
+451 VPSSIIISEEI
-462 KEKILIEKT
+462 KEKNLIEKT
-471 LSQKEEKQIDISI
+471 LSKKEGKQVNLSV

-489 KLKVINQAIKN
+489 KLKVINQATKN
-500 AKDSLTR
+500 AKESLNR

-519 DAVANKFNLETNINL
+519 DSVASKFNLETNINL
-534 IEVYDNSHIQGTNS
+534 VEVYDNSHIQGTNS

-553 AYGDEGFIKKRYR
+553 AFGEEGFVKKRYR
-566 KFNIKIQKNEQDD
+566 KFNIKLKKNEQND
-579 YGMMREVLNRRF
+579 YGMMKEVLNRRF

-602 TFPDL
+602 SFPDL
-607 VLIDG
+607 VIVDG
-612 GKGQYSVARETLNE
+612 GKGQYSVARDSLNE
-626 LGLHDLPIVA
+626 LGLHEIPIIA
-636 IAKGKQRNSGNE
+636 IAKGKFRNSGNE

-654 KEFKF
+654 KEYKF
-659 IKNDPTLFFLQRIR
+659 NKNDPTLFFLQRIR

-689 KGISKS
+689 RGISKS

-724 SLDEIKSVEGVEAKV
+724 SLDEIKSVDGVEEIV

>member
-1 MKKNNFKIV
+1 
-10 KIDKSKNLFN
+10 
-20 YEKKILINELILDL
+20 
-34 KLGYYDFEKEK
+34 
-45 AQKVKFSLEIDY
+45 
-57 QDKKPS
+57 
-63 NDKDIKSIVN
+63 
-73 YGTIVKFITKLIK
+73 
-86 KKHYNFL
+86 
-93 ETLAEAVFDELFK
+93 
-106 DKRIAKIMLKIEK
+106 
-119 LEILKQCSSVGIQI
+119 
-133 TKKEVMISSEIG
+133 MISSEIG

-164 MLNDKGDILYVGKAK
+164 MLNDKGEILYVGKAK
-179 NLPNRLKSYVSEK
+179 NLPNRLKSYIAEK

-197 TERMLSQTRK
+197 TERMLSQTKK

-227 KKYKPKFNILLRD
+227 KKHKPKFNILLRD

-245 FIFIGNKDKWPQIK
+245 FIFIGNKDVWPQIS

-266 KKGFY
+266 KEGFY

-322 GYIEKNEYKKT
+322 GYVEKEDYKKT

-340 VSGKSRKIQKSLS
+340 VSGKSRKIQRSLS

-358 ASDNL
+358 ASEDL
-363 DFEKAGILRDRI
+363 DFEKAVILRDRI

-432 EKLSDILN
+432 ESLSNILN
-440 SFVSQFYENKS
+440 SFISQFYENKS
-451 VPSSIILSEEI
+451 VPSSIIISEEI
-462 KEKILIEKT
+462 KEKNLIEKT
-471 LSQKEEKQIDISI
+471 LSKKEGKQVNLSV

-489 KLKVINQAIKN
+489 KLKVINQATKN
-500 AKDSLTR
+500 AKESLNR

-519 DAVANKFNLETNINL
+519 DSVASKFNLETNINL
-534 IEVYDNSHIQGTNS
+534 VEVYDNSHIQGTNS

-553 AYGDEGFIKKRYR
+553 AFGEEGFIKKRYR
-566 KFNIKIQKNEQDD
+566 KFNIKLKKNEQDD
-579 YGMMREVLNRRF
+579 YGMMKEVLNRRF

-602 TFPDL
+602 SFPDL
-607 VLIDG
+607 VIVDG
-612 GKGQYSVARETLNE
+612 GKGQYSVARDSLNE
-626 LGLHDLPIVA
+626 LGLHEIPIIA
-636 IAKGKQRNSGNE
+636 IAKGKFRNSGNE

-654 KEFKF
+654 KEYKF
-659 IKNDPTLFFLQRIR
+659 NKNDPTLFFLQRIR

-689 KGISKS
+689 RGISKS

-724 SLDEIKSVEGVEAKV
+724 SLDEIKSVDGVEEKV